1 VQSYFLELRN
11 SDPKA
16 CFGAGS
22 HNPAHK
28 CVKHVCATSIQCDR
42 PSRTRSDVKHK
53 CYLVTDAPASVTDV
67 KHICATR
74 NAQAVLNFKEYQSL
88 GIPNL
93 KNRLFKAKGGF
104 VSSKNSQRNKQECRD
119 KVTRTTQIIRAMRVC
134 RRLSETNRLHQKN
147 QSTNIVRTEFDDENA
162 KKNARMRNVSQ
173 TKILHEDSIGASA
186 NADIF
191 ASSLNVTRTL
201 RTQESFGTK
210 VDIRNPIILDK
221 SGLVRQI
228 SLTKRL
234 FHSSLN
240 YELDKVQTRQTTS
253 QLTKTKNYELCL

>member
-1 VQSYFLELRN
+1 MDRLCHFAQKYEVAR
-11 SDPKA
+11 
-16 CFGAGS
+16 
-22 HNPAHK
+22 
-28 CVKHVCATSIQCDR
+28 ATMCTQ
-42 PSRTRSDVKHK
+42 T
-53 CYLVTDAPASVTDV
+53 
-67 KHICATR
+67 
-74 NAQAVLNFKEYQSL
+74 N
-88 GIPNL
+88 
-93 KNRLFKAKGGF
+93 NR
-104 VSSKNSQRNKQECRD
+104 CRD

-134 RRLSETNRLHQKN
+134 RRLSETNHLHQKS
-147 QSTNIVRTEFDDENA
+147 QSTNIVRTKFDDENA

-173 TKILHEDSIGASA
+173 TKILQEVLIAA
-186 NADIF
+186 NVNAGIF
-191 ASSLNVTRTL
+191 AFNLNVTRTL